1 MVLDIEAD
9 AEMTTATKLD
19 QTDEDMNQI
28 GSIYEC
34 EFHDLGGKKSTKMT
48 GKQVNLNMY
57 FPSLTLFYTGSW
69 RHTITRG
76 GAQSAPEY
84 KILSKTAN
92 LHGNDK
98 KWFSIQNFGLYLSIH
113 TKNSLF

>member
-1 MVLDIEAD
+1 MKMEIS
-9 AEMTTATKLD
+9 
-19 QTDEDMNQI
+19 N
-28 GSIYEC
+28 
-34 EFHDLGGKKSTKMT
+34 FKSDFYQMLT
-48 GKQVNLNMY
+48 NFIALLHC
-57 FPSLTLFYTGSW
+57 FPACLKVFCFFSEIIIFLTLFYTGSW

-98 KWFSIQNFGLYLSIH
+98 KWFSIQNFDLYLSIH